1 MIIEYWFRYL
11 YFMKN
16 KRREFLKN
24 VCPTVALAFFGVTM
38 LEACSSGGDESPT
51 NSGGNN
57 NGGGNN
63 NNTSGYSVSG
73 STVSITLNNSN
84 FSKLQNDGW
93 MNFTAQ
99 NMLLLKIDA
108 STYRA
113 FTNACPHQGVRT
125 QWSYNTSAD
134 KFVCGQHNNSYPT
147 DCTTSGTAG
156 GPLNCYTT
164 SLKDGVLSVTK

>member
-1 MIIEYWFRYL
+1 
-11 YFMKN
+11 
-16 KRREFLKN
+16 
-24 VCPTVALAFFGVTM
+24 M
-38 LEACSSGGDESPT
+38 LEACSSGGDESPA
-51 NSGGNN
+51 NSGGSNN
-57 NGGGNN
+57 SGGNN

-164 SLKDGVLSVTK
+164 SLKDGFLFVTK

>member
-1 MIIEYWFRYL
+1 MIIEYWFRNL

-24 VCPTVALAFFGVTM
+24 VCPAVALAFFGVTM

-113 FTNACPHQGVRT
+113 FTNACPHQGARN

>member
-1 MIIEYWFRYL
+1 
-11 YFMKN
+11 MKN

-38 LEACSSGGDESPT
+38 LEACSSGGDESPA

-57 NGGGNN
+57 NNGGN

-73 STVSITLNNSN
+73 STVSITLSNSN
-84 FSKLQNDGW
+84 FVKLQNDGW

-134 KFVCGQHNNSYPT
+134 KFMCGQHNNSYPA
-147 DCTTSGTAG
+147 DCTTNGSVG
-156 GPLNCYTT
+156 GVLKCYTT
-164 SLKDGVLSVTK
+164 SLKDGILSVTR

>member
-1 MIIEYWFRYL
+1 MIIEYWFRNL

-38 LEACSSGGDESPT
+38 LEACSSVGDESPA
-51 NSGGNN
+51 NS
-57 NGGGNN
+57 GGNN

-164 SLKDGVLSVTK
+164 SLKDGILSVTK

>member
-1 MIIEYWFRYL
+1 MGSEMCIRD
-11 YFMKN
+11 
-16 KRREFLKN
+16 
-24 VCPTVALAFFGVTM
+24 
-38 LEACSSGGDESPT
+38 S
-51 NSGGNN
+51 
-57 NGGGNN
+57 N

-134 KFVCGQHNNSYPT
+134 KFVCGQHNNSYPS
-147 DCTTSGTAG
+147 DCTTNGSVG
-156 GPLNCYTT
+156 GVLKCYTT
-164 SLKDGVLSVTK
+164 SLKDGVLSVTR

>member
-1 MIIEYWFRYL
+1 
-11 YFMKN
+11 MKN
-16 KRREFLKN
+16 RRREFLKN

-38 LEACSSGGDESPT
+38 LEACSSGGDESPA

-57 NGGGNN
+57 NNGG

-73 STVSITLNNSN
+73 STVSITLSNSN
-84 FSKLQNDGW
+84 FVKLQNDGW

-113 FTNACPHQGVRT
+113 FTNACPHQGTRT
-125 QWSYNTSAD
+125 MWSYNTSD
-134 KFVCGQHNNSYPT
+134 DTFKCGNHQGVYPT
-147 DCTTSGTAG
+147 DCTTNGSNG
-156 GPLNCYTT
+156 GPLKCYTT
-164 SLKDGVLSVTK
+164 SLKDGVLSVTR

>member
-1 MIIEYWFRYL
+1 
-11 YFMKN
+11 MKN

-38 LEACSSGGDESPT
+38 LEACSSGGDESPA

-57 NGGGNN
+57 NNGGN

-73 STVSITLNNSN
+73 STVSITLSNSN
-84 FSKLQNDGW
+84 FVKLQNDGW

-113 FTNACPHQGVRT
+113 FTNACPHEGVRNE
-125 QWSYNTSAD
+125 WSYNTSSD
-134 KFVCGQHNNSYPT
+134 KFVCGRHSNSYPA
-147 DCTTSGTAG
+147 DCTTNGSVG
-156 GPLNCYTT
+156 GVLKCYTT
-164 SLKDGVLSVTK
+164 SLKDGILSVTR

>member
-1 MIIEYWFRYL
+1 
-11 YFMKN
+11 MKN

-38 LEACSSGGDESPT
+38 LEACSSGGDESPA

-57 NGGGNN
+57 NNGGN

-73 STVSITLNNSN
+73 STVSITLSNSN
-84 FSKLQNDGW
+84 FVKLQNDGW

-134 KFVCGQHNNSYPT
+134 KFVCGQHNNSYPS
-147 DCTTSGTAG
+147 DCTTNGSVG
-156 GPLNCYTT
+156 GVLKCYTT
-164 SLKDGVLSVTK
+164 SLKDGVLSVTR

>member
-1 MIIEYWFRYL
+1 
-11 YFMKN
+11 MKN

-38 LEACSSGGDESPT
+38 LEACSSGGDESPA

-57 NGGGNN
+57 NNGGN

-73 STVSITLNNSN
+73 STVSITLSNSN
-84 FSKLQNDGW
+84 FVKLQNDGW

-113 FTNACPHQGVRT
+113 FTNACPHEGVRT

-134 KFVCGQHNNSYPT
+134 KFVCGQHNNSYPA
-147 DCTTSGTAG
+147 DCTTNGSVG
-156 GPLNCYTT
+156 GVLKCYTT
-164 SLKDGVLSVTK
+164 SLKDGILSVTR

>member
-1 MIIEYWFRYL
+1 
-11 YFMKN
+11 MKN

-38 LEACSSGGDESPT
+38 LEACSSGGDESPA

-57 NGGGNN
+57 NNGGN

-73 STVSITLNNSN
+73 STVSITLSNSN
-84 FSKLQNDGW
+84 FVKLQNDGW

-134 KFVCGQHNNSYPT
+134 KFVCGQHNNSYPS
-147 DCTTSGTAG
+147 DCTTNGSVG
-156 GPLNCYTT
+156 GVLKCYTT
-164 SLKDGVLSVTK
+164 NLKDGVLSVTR

>member
-1 MIIEYWFRYL
+1 
-11 YFMKN
+11 MKN

-38 LEACSSGGDESPT
+38 LEACSSGGDESSANSGCNN

-57 NGGGNN
+57 NRG
-63 NNTSGYSVSG
+63 GYSVSG
-73 STVSITLNNSN
+73 SALCITLNNSN
-84 FSKLQNDGW
+84 FVKLQNDGW

-134 KFVCGQHNNSYPT
+134 KFVCGQHDNSYPS
-147 DCTTSGTAG
+147 DCTTNVSVG
-156 GPLNCYTT
+156 GVLKCYTS
-164 SLKDGVLSVTK
+164 SLKDGVFSVTK